1 MEAATVRAIH
11 NAAQEETRALRA
23 IEPGGDEANDAAAL
37 ALVLSLAGR
46 VRALQAATVA
56 LAPPQRTIWDQRAG
70 WLHQELRALAA
81 ERLRSPNP
89 DALDDA
95 DASAERVLR
104 LVYAAAD
111 TARAADA
118 ARDAAETARDAAL
131 ASASEANARADAAE
145 SRVAAAAAASASA
158 AAPRDDVDLRTKVAV
173 QQQELQRRATEV
185 RELQQRLQTATRER
199 DELSKQVLAAAAEG
213 ASGRT
218 PGSGSADA
226 VDDDESRRK
235 LLEANHTLS
244 VNLRQHA
251 EVVEK
256 LIGLNSELM
265 DKTNDARAKN
275 DPQTAAGRL
284 AGGKDAATA
293 TATAATAAG
302 RSGEGEERVLV
313 ADGTGTGGSE
323 EDVRPGGVVGKLG
336 RAWNFLAGDAPP
348 PRPRGPESVPPPPR
362 GNASA

>member
-46 VRALQAATVA
+46 VRALQATTVA

-145 SRVAAAAAASASA
+145 SRVAASASASASA
-158 AAPRDDVDLRTKVAV
+158 ARDDVDLRTKVAV

-213 ASGRT
+213 ASVRT
-218 PGSGSADA
+218 PGSGSPDA

-284 AGGKDAATA
+284 AGAKDAGT
-293 TATAATAAG
+293 AG

-313 ADGTGTGGSE
+313 ADGTGTGGSQ
-323 EDVRPGGVVGKLG
+323 EDVRPGGLAGKLG

-348 PRPRGPESVPPPPR
+348 PRPRGPDGVPPPPR
-362 GNASA
+362 GNAPV

>member
-23 IEPGGDEANDAAAL
+23 LEPGGDEANDAAAL
-37 ALVLSLAGR
+37 ALVVSLAGR

-70 WLHQELRALAA
+70 WLHQELRSLAA

-89 DALDDA
+89 DALDGA

-145 SRVAAAAAASASA
+145 SRAAASASA
-158 AAPRDDVDLRTKVAV
+158 SAAAAAAARDDVDLRTKVAV

-213 ASGRT
+213 ASGPT

-226 VDDDESRRK
+226 VHDDESRRK
-235 LLEANHTLS
+235 LLEANHALS

-284 AGGKDAATA
+284 AGAKDAGTS
-293 TATAATAAG
+293 G

-313 ADGTGTGGSE
+313 ADGTGTGDSEE

-348 PRPRGPESVPPPPR
+348 PRPRGPDGVPPPPR
-362 GNASA
+362 GNAPV

>member
-131 ASASEANARADAAE
+131 ASASEANGRADAAE

-158 AAPRDDVDLRTKVAV
+158 AASAAARDDVDLRTKVAV

-199 DELSKQVLAAAAEG
+199 DELGKRVLAAAAEG

-218 PGSGSADA
+218 PGSGSPDA
-226 VDDDESRRK
+226 VDDDASRRK

-275 DPQTAAGRL
+275 DPRTAAGRL
-284 AGGKDAATA
+284 AGAKDAGT
-293 TATAATAAG
+293 AG
-302 RSGEGEERVLV
+302 RSGEGEERVSV
-313 ADGTGTGGSE
+313 ADGTGTGGSQ

-348 PRPRGPESVPPPPR
+348 PRPRGPDGVPPPPR
-362 GNASA
+362 GNAPV